1 MLDIDD
7 AILVLIL
14 VGVGWYYSDTDTA
27 AAVCVATAMT
37 MMMMKIFMGGDTRS
51 HEIFCD
57 IFAIFADLCDL
68 SHLEVTSDTSP

>member
-1 MLDIDD
+1 LEQQGHLGGSLLDIDD

-14 VGVGWYYSDTDTA
+14 VGVGWYSDTDTAAA

-57 IFAIFADLCDL
+57 KYLCDL
-68 SHLEVTSDTSP
+68 C